1 VGDLGRDFALALAS
15 DTLWTALLVASP
27 VLVLSLLVGLAVSIL
42 QAVTQIQ
49 EATLSFIPKIVAVVF
64 ALVAFGAWMM
74 NTVIHFATRLIG
86 SIPLYF

>member
-1 VGDLGRDFALALAS
+1 MGELGGDFALVLAS

-49 EATLSFIPKIVAVVF
+49 EATLSFIPKIVVVVVT
-64 ALVAFGAWMM
+64 LVTFGSWMM
-74 NTVIHFATRLIG
+74 NTVSQFAIRIIG
-86 SIPLYF
+86 NIPLYF